1 MSDWILNE
9 DGKYADLEYTNFPAS
24 CDNWTNSED
33 ISSSLIGAANQY
45 RAAME
50 NGNYT
55 NAQAVLNSNPRL
67 RNALIN
73 ADTINR
79 LKHSIMAVERMFT
92 STIESYIKRF
102 TDAAQNSANKA
113 KESEVAAKASS
124 DIASQ
129 KRDESLQI
137 VEDLKTLKGTLP
149 TDFTDYADDIADAR
163 NYIDETIQTH
173 NTDEHSHA
181 DIRASVEEL
190 RTTTESHKHDAADI
204 QSGIIPIERGGTG
217 GDTAIKA
224 CISLGAL
231 PLSGGIMNGTL
242 FFGSTN
248 YYVNNSG
255 VAVFSKAYGAVYNDY
270 AELFPRGGTTQPG
283 DIIALD
289 TDSQTERYVRA
300 DDTSK
305 RVVGVHTD
313 EYAMLIGG
321 DLPSNGSSLDDYNID
336 KYIPV
341 SLAGRVR
348 VRVIG
353 KVKTGDLIVPSKVP
367 GIGRA
372 VEVGEVVSP
381 DIVVGY
387 AVEGDDL
394 FCERRIRVRVKG

>member
-1 MSDWILNE
+1 M
-9 DGKYADLEYTNFPAS
+9 
-24 CDNWTNSED
+24 
-33 ISSSLIGAANQY
+33 SSSLIGAANQY
-45 RAAME
+45 RTAME
-50 NGNYT
+50 NGSYL
-55 NAQAVLNSNPRL
+55 NAQAILNSNPRL
-67 RNALIN
+67 RNILIN

-79 LKHSIMAVERMFT
+79 LKHAIMALERMFT
-92 STIESYIKRF
+92 SSINSYVKSF
-102 TDAAQNSANKA
+102 TDAAKSSADKA
-113 KESEVAAKASS
+113 KESESIAKASS

-129 KRDESLQI
+129 KRDESMQL
-137 VEDLKTLKGTLP
+137 VEDLRTLKGTLP
-149 TDFTDYADDIADAR
+149 TDFSDYVEDIADAR
-163 NYIDETIQTH
+163 NYIDTQVTEH
-173 NTDEHSHA
+173 NTSTSSHP
-181 DIRASVEEL
+181 DIRDTLITLEGKVDGH
-190 RTTTESHKHDAADI
+190 THDAGDI
-204 QSGIIPIERGGTG
+204 QSGQIPIARGGTG
-217 GDTAIKA
+217 ATTAAVA
-224 CISLGAL
+224 CINIGAL
-231 PLSGGIMNGTL
+231 PSSGGVMRGTL

-255 VAVFSKAYGAVYNDY
+255 VAIFSKAYGAVYNDY
-270 AELFPRGGTTQPG
+270 AELFPRGGATQPG

-289 TDSQTERYVRA
+289 TDSQTERYIRA

-321 DLPSNGSSLDDYNID
+321 DLPNNGTSLDDYNID

-372 VEVGEVVSP
+372 VEDGEVVSP

>member
-1 MSDWILNE
+1 M
-9 DGKYADLEYTNFPAS
+9 
-24 CDNWTNSED
+24 
-33 ISSSLIGAANQY
+33 SSSLIGAANQY
-45 RAAME
+45 RTAME
-50 NGNYT
+50 NGSYL
-55 NAQAVLNSNPRL
+55 NAQAILNSNPRL
-67 RNALIN
+67 RNILIN

-79 LKHSIMAVERMFT
+79 LKHAIMALERMFT
-92 STIESYIKRF
+92 SSINSYVKSF
-102 TDAAQNSANKA
+102 TDAAKSSADKA
-113 KESEVAAKASS
+113 KKSESIAKASS

-129 KRDESLQI
+129 KRDESMQL
-137 VEDLKTLKGTLP
+137 VEDLRTLKGTLP
-149 TDFTDYADDIADAR
+149 TDFSDYVEDIADAR
-163 NYIDETIQTH
+163 NYIDTQVTEH
-173 NTDEHSHA
+173 NTSTSSHP
-181 DIRASVEEL
+181 DIRDTLITLEGKVDGH
-190 RTTTESHKHDAADI
+190 THDAGDI
-204 QSGIIPIERGGTG
+204 QSGQIPIARGGTG
-217 GDTAIKA
+217 ATTATEA
-224 CISLGAL
+224 CINIGAL
-231 PLSGGIMNGTL
+231 PSSGGVMKGTL

-248 YYVNNSG
+248 YYVNNYG

-270 AELFPRGGTTQPG
+270 AELFPRGGATQPG

-289 TDSQTERYVRA
+289 TDSQIERYVRA

-321 DLPSNGSSLDDYNID
+321 DLPNNGTSLDDYNID

-353 KVKTGDLIVPSKVP
+353 KIKTGDLIVPSKVP

-372 VEVGEVVSP
+372 VEDGEVVSP

>member
-102 TDAAQNSANKA
+102 TNAAQNSAAKA

-137 VEDLKTLKGTLP
+137 VENLKTLKGTLP

-204 QSGIIPIERGGTG
+204 QSGIIPIEHGGTG

-231 PLSGGIMNGTL
+231 PLSGGI
-242 FFGSTN
+242 
-248 YYVNNSG
+248 
-255 VAVFSKAYGAVYNDY
+255 
-270 AELFPRGGTTQPG
+270 
-283 DIIALD
+283 IALD
-289 TDSQTERYVRA
+289 TSSQTERYIRA

-321 DLPSNGSSLDDYNID
+321 DLPNNGSSLDDYNID

-372 VEVGEVVSP
+372 VEDGEIVSP